1 MRSTTLP
8 LSSLYRE
15 AVYFTL
21 RQQVPLA
28 LLCLLL
34 LDGGRTAKVCGI
46 AMLGFWVGAVMI
58 IARRPTSP
66 NPGDLAFLRWGFL
79 PIFGLA
85 IILAKI
91 I

>member
-1 MRSTTLP
+1 MRSTTVP

-21 RQQVPLA
+21 RQQVPPA

-46 AMLGFWVGAVMI
+46 AMLGFWAGAVI
-58 IARRPTSP
+58 IIGRRPTSP
-66 NPGDLAFLRWGFL
+66 NPGDLVFLRWGFL
-79 PIFGLA
+79 PIFVLA
-85 IILAKI
+85 LVMAQIA
-91 I
+91 